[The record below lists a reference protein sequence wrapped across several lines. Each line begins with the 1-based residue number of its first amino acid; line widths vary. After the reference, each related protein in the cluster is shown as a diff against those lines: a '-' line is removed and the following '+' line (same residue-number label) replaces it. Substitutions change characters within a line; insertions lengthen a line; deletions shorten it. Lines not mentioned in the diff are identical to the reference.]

1 MPPDPPERIEGDGL
15 SARIIREEIWR
26 RANIEND
33 HFVLAIVGRE
43 GSGKS
48 GTALSLGTALDP
60 ALTVDGATFHPAN
73 ALRRIDG
80 NKGRAGTVTI
90 LDEAGVGLGSRT
102 WYDDDQI
109 LLNQTLQTIRDDNQI
124 LIMTIPA
131 LNELD
136 SQAQNRLHAY
146 AEITTLEEG
155 ECVRFKFKFLEPE
168 RGPNGSELY
177 EKYPRRRI
185 DGQRCRVTRL
195 AVGPPPADLWERY
208 NEKKAEWKDK
218 LYKDTIAELEATDDK
233 DENQPEPQELADK
246 ILSNGGLD
254 QYLKE
259 INNGSQVVLD
269 ADLLAAEHNLGQ
281 RTAKKTKALLLKESD
296 HDVM

>member
-1 MPPDPPERIEGDGL
+1 MPPEPPERIQGDKIT
-15 SARIIREEIWR
+15 AQIVREEIWR
-26 RANIEND
+26 RANIDND

-48 GTALSLGTALDP
+48 GTALSLGAALDP
-60 ALTVDGATFHPAN
+60 GLTADAATFHPAN
-73 ALRRIDG
+73 TLRRIDSHQG
-80 NKGRAGTVTI
+80 QAGSVTI

-102 WYDDDQI
+102 WYNDDQI

-155 ECVRFKFKFLEPE
+155 EYARFKFKFLDPD
-168 RGPNGSELY
+168 RGPNGTELY
-177 EKYPRRRI
+177 EQYPRRQI

-195 AVGPPPADLWERY
+195 AVGPPPADLWEQY
-208 NEKKAEWKDK
+208 TQKKAEWKAD
-218 LYKDTIAELEATDDK
+218 LYEQTIAQLEETPDDA
-233 DENQPEPQELADK
+233 DQADPQDIADR

-254 QYLKE
+254 PYLRD

-269 ADLLAAEHNLGQ
+269 ADLLAAEYDLGQ
-281 RTAKKTKALLLKESD
+281 RAAKKTKALLLKEAD
-296 HDVM
+296 EHVM